1 MRRTTGHPR
10 PARRNDIR
18 LLGGSD
24 AMCQVR
30 DQIEVAARYTEPALV
45 LGETGVGKELV
56 ARQIHSHRSRS
67 RAQLEIVNCAGLSPD
82 LLASELFG
90 HRRGAFTGADRD
102 RAGRIRAADGSTLIL
117 DEISEA
123 PRSLQATVLRAV
135 EYGEV
140 QPVGSDSVFQVD
152 VRFVATSNKT
162 LHELSQGSAF
172 RIDLLHRL
180 AAFVIRIPP
189 LAERLED
196 LEEIATA
203 YLATLAAQYGCLRHL
218 SPGGLALLGDQAF
231 PGNVRELR
239 QILLRAYAASRD
251 EVIAPA
257 AVAAAI
263 LPIDRQPTAAMSD
276 TTPTSL
282 ALEQV
287 VRRHIRQAI
296 AMADGNLS
304 QAARLLEIPR
314 STLQHY
320 LIKYRIQTPARGRAA
335 R

>member
-1 MRRTTGHPR
+1 MRRTTGQPR
-10 PARRNDIR
+10 PPQRNDSR
-18 LLGGSD
+18 FLGGSD
-24 AMCQVR
+24 ATLQVR
-30 DQIEVAARYTEPALV
+30 DRITVAALFAEPALV

-56 ARQIHSHRSRS
+56 AREIHARSSRS
-67 RAQLEIVNCAGLSPD
+67 RAEARIVNCAGLSPD
-82 LLASELFG
+82 VLASELFG

-102 RAGRIRAADGSTLIL
+102 RVGRIRAADGSTLIL

-123 PRSLQATVLRAV
+123 PPSLQATVLRAV

-140 QPVGSDSVFQVD
+140 QPVGSDSVFRVD

-162 LHELSQGSAF
+162 LSELSQGSF
-172 RIDLLHRL
+172 RADLLHLL
-180 AAFVIRIPP
+180 AAFVISIPP
-189 LAERLED
+189 LVERLED
-196 LEEIATA
+196 LDEIASA
-203 YLATLAAQYGCLRHL
+203 YLATLAAQYGYERYL
-218 SPGGLALLGDQAF
+218 SSGGLALLHQHTF

-251 EVIAPA
+251 GVIAPGS
-257 AVAAAI
+257 VAAAI
-263 LPIDRQPTAAMSD
+263 LPIDRQPTCATSD
-276 TTPTSL
+276 TEPTPL
-282 ALEQV
+282 ALERV
-287 VRRHIRQAI
+287 VRRYIRHAI

-320 LIKYRIQTPARGRAA
+320 LVKYRIQLPARGRAA